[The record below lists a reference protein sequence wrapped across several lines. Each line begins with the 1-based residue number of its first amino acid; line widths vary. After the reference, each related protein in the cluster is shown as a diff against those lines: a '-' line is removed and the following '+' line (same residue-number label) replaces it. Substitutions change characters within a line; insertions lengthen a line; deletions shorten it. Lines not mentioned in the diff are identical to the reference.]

1 MANATN
7 SNMNIPNTFNLT
19 GTWQNNVDPISNRT
33 SQAQNQQQLR
43 NLNNNTLPESNNSSI
58 SQNNNNLT
66 PRQNNL
72 QNPVNTTGIVNL
84 RNPVEPQNF
93 NNNQNSQQS
102 PIGLT
107 QNLQNSPNSNTCTN
121 CQNSDAQ
128 TLSNFAKSQIGR
140 NTTVEFLIG
149 NSTLIEKS
157 GNIVSVGENYILLN
171 ETGTRSLVAC
181 DLNNIKFIYFDY

>member
-19 GTWQNNVDPISNRT
+19 GTWQNNIDPITNRNN
-33 SQAQNQQQLR
+33 QVQNQQPVRGLS
-43 NLNNNTLPESNNSSI
+43 NNTLPANNNSTI
-58 SQNNNNLT
+58 TQDNTRLT
-66 PRQNNL
+66 PRQSNAGNSTNSNIQPSLSGQALPQNFGNNQSLQQPNLPLNGNL
-72 QNPVNTTGIVNL
+72 QNGQT
-84 RNPVEPQNF
+84 
-93 NNNQNSQQS
+93 
-102 PIGLT
+102 
-107 QNLQNSPNSNTCTN
+107 NTCIN

-128 TLSNFAKSQIGR
+128 TLSNFARSQIGK

-149 NSTLIEKS
+149 DNTLIEKS
-157 GNIVSVGENYILLN
+157 GSIVSVGENYILLN

>member
-19 GTWQNNVDPISNRT
+19 GTWQNNIDPITNRN
-33 SQAQNQQQLR
+33 SQVQNQQPARGLS
-43 NLNNNTLPESNNSSI
+43 NNALPVNNNPAIVQENDSLAS
-58 SQNNNNLT
+58 SQNNAGNSSNPNIQANLSGQAVPQNFSNN
-66 PRQNNL
+66 QNLQQPTLSINSNL
-72 QNPVNTTGIVNL
+72 QNGQT
-84 RNPVEPQNF
+84 R
-93 NNNQNSQQS
+93 
-102 PIGLT
+102 
-107 QNLQNSPNSNTCTN
+107 TCIN

-128 TLSNFAKSQIGR
+128 TLSNFARSQIGK

-149 NSTLIEKS
+149 ENTLIEKS
-157 GNIVSVGENYILLN
+157 GSIVSVGENYILLN

>member
-7 SNMNIPNTFNLT
+7 SSMNIPNTFNLT
-19 GTWQNNVDPISNRT
+19 GTWQNNIDPITNRNNPVQ
-33 SQAQNQQQLR
+33 SQQLTR
-43 NLNNNTLPESNNSSI
+43 GLS
-58 SQNNNNLT
+58 NNNL
-66 PRQNNL
+66 PANNNPAIVQNNDSPISRQNNAGNSS
-72 QNPVNTTGIVNL
+72 NPNIQTSLSGQAV
-84 RNPVEPQNF
+84 PQNF
-93 NNNQNSQQS
+93 SNNQSLQQPTLS
-102 PIGLT
+102 VNG
-107 QNLQNSPNSNTCTN
+107 NLQNGQTSTCTN

-128 TLSNFAKSQIGR
+128 TLSNFARSQIGK

-149 NSTLIEKS
+149 ENTLIEKS

>member
-19 GTWQNNVDPISNRT
+19 GTWQNNVDPISNRN

-43 NLNNNTLPESNNSSI
+43 NLNNSTLPESNNSSI

-66 PRQNNL
+66 HRQNNL
-72 QNPVNTTGIVNL
+72 QNPINPTGIASL
-84 RNPVEPQNF
+84 RNQVEPQNF
-93 NNNQNSQQS
+93 NQNSQQS

-107 QNLQNSPNSNTCTN
+107 QNLQNNQNPSTCIN

-128 TLSNFAKSQIGR
+128 TLSNFAKSQIGK
-140 NTTVEFLIG
+140 NTTIEFLIG

-157 GNIVSVGENYILLN
+157 GNIVCPQRIIFNSV
-171 ETGTRSLVAC
+171 
-181 DLNNIKFIYFDY
+181 

>member
-19 GTWQNNVDPISNRT
+19 GTWQNNIDPITNRNN
-33 SQAQNQQQLR
+33 QVQNQQSARGLSS
-43 NLNNNTLPESNNSSI
+43 NTLPANNNSSI
-58 SQNNNNLT
+58 TQDNTSLAA
-66 PRQNNL
+66 RQNNIPNST
-72 QNPVNTTGIVNL
+72 NPNIQTNL
-84 RNPVEPQNF
+84 SGQSVPQNF
-93 NNNQNSQQS
+93 NNNQSLQQTTL
-102 PIGLT
+102 PLNG
-107 QNLQNSPNSNTCTN
+107 NLQNAQTNTCIN

-128 TLSNFAKSQIGR
+128 TLSNFARSQIGK

-149 NSTLIEKS
+149 DNTLIEKS
-157 GNIVSVGENYILLN
+157 GSIVSVGENYILLN

>member
-19 GTWQNNVDPISNRT
+19 GTWQNNIDPINNRNN
-33 SQAQNQQQLR
+33 QIQNQQQVR
-43 NLNNNTLPESNNSSI
+43 ELNNNSTPANNNSSI
-58 SQNNNNLT
+58 TQDNTSLAS
-66 PRQNNL
+66 RQNNTSSST
-72 QNPVNTTGIVNL
+72 NPNIQPGLGNQAL
-84 RNPVEPQNF
+84 PQNF
-93 NNNQNSQQS
+93 INNQSSAQPSLSLN
-102 PIGLT
+102 G
-107 QNLQNSPNSNTCTN
+107 NLQNGQSSTCIN
-121 CQNSDAQ
+121 CQNIDAQ
-128 TLSNFAKSQIGR
+128 TLSNFARAQIGK

-149 NSTLIEKS
+149 DSTLIEKS

>member
-19 GTWQNNVDPISNRT
+19 GTWQNNIDPITNRNN
-33 SQAQNQQQLR
+33 QVQNQQPVRGLS
-43 NLNNNTLPESNNSSI
+43 NNTLPANNNSTI
-58 SQNNNNLT
+58 TQDNTRLT
-66 PRQNNL
+66 PRQSNAGNSTNSNIQPSLGGQALPQNFGNNQSLQQPNLPLNGNL
-72 QNPVNTTGIVNL
+72 QNGQT
-84 RNPVEPQNF
+84 
-93 NNNQNSQQS
+93 
-102 PIGLT
+102 
-107 QNLQNSPNSNTCTN
+107 NTCIN

-128 TLSNFAKSQIGR
+128 TLSNFARSQIGK

-149 NSTLIEKS
+149 DNTLIEKS
-157 GNIVSVGENYILLN
+157 GSIVSVGENYILLN